1 MSLRMFKSSPY
12 YSFIS
17 FDFSIPYSRPK
28 MDDGLDGIPHGEHL
42 LRTEGQTRQE
52 EKLGST

>member
-12 YSFIS
+12 YSFLS

-28 MDDGLDGIPHGEHL
+28 MDDILDGIPHGEHL